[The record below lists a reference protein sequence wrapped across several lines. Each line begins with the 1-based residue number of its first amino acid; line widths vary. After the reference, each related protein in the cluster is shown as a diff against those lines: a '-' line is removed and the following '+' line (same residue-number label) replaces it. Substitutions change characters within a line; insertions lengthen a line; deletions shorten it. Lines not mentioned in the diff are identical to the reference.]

1 MSLSNSVNL
10 AWMYN
15 KKTLIK
21 IGMYNNKNNNS
32 NNDYSSQLSLC
43 ALINFQKA
51 MLLSGK
57 KETRNSHFAGQNWM
71 SKIPSFG

>member
-1 MSLSNSVNL
+1 
-10 AWMYN
+10 MYN

-32 NNDYSSQLSLC
+32 NNDYSFQLSSC

-57 KETRNSHFAGQNWM
+57 EETKNSHFAE
-71 SKIPSFG
+71 

>member
-1 MSLSNSVNL
+1 
-10 AWMYN
+10 MYN

-32 NNDYSSQLSLC
+32 NNDYSFQLSLC

-51 MLLSGK
+51 ILLSGK
-57 KETRNSHFAGQNWM
+57 EEIKNSYFARQNWM

>member
-1 MSLSNSVNL
+1 
-10 AWMYN
+10 MYN

-21 IGMYNNKNNNS
+21 IGMYSNKNNNS
-32 NNDYSSQLSLC
+32 NNDYSFQLSLC

-57 KETRNSHFAGQNWM
+57 KKTKNSHFAGQNWM
-71 SKIPSFG
+71 SKNPSFG